1 MIQILDPILRM
12 KPVGEEARKAGNN
25 EDSFEPV
32 PGSFKRQ
39 VFTIGFHI
47 CDKKVDS
54 MLEFDK
60 FSN

>member
-1 MIQILDPILRM
+1 M

-32 PGSFKRQ
+32 PGSFKCQ